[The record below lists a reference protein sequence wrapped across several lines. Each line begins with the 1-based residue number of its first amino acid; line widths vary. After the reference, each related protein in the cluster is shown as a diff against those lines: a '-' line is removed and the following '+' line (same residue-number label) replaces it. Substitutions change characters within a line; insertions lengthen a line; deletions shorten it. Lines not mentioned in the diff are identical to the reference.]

1 MKYIL
6 AFTLAMTVFAQAQT
20 PMPKTVR
27 VYNNSNGELIGTAT
41 LWDRT
46 FTFRD
51 SKGELIGTLTIEADG
66 SRTFRDPSGNI
77 IDTLSIAD
85 PGK

>member
-6 AFTLAMTVFAQAQT
+6 A
-20 PMPKTVR
+20 
-27 VYNNSNGELIGTAT
+27 
-41 LWDRT
+41 
-46 FTFRD
+46 
-51 SKGELIGTLTIEADG
+51 TLTIEADG

>member
-1 MKYIL
+1 
-6 AFTLAMTVFAQAQT
+6 
-20 PMPKTVR
+20 MPKTLR
-27 VYNNSNGELIGTAT
+27 VYNNSNGEVIGTAT
-41 LWDRT
+41 LWNRT

-77 IDTLSIAD
+77 N
-85 PGK
+85 